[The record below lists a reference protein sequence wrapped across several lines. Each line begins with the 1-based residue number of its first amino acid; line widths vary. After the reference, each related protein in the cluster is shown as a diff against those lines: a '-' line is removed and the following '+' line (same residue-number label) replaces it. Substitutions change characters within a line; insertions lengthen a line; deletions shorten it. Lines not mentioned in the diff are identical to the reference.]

1 VVLVI
6 PNGPTIQSTQNQ
18 VDILVGIGWK
28 IR

>member
-1 VVLVI
+1 VI